1 MTGVLRDVH
10 DREFDAVGLLART
23 KVRSTGYRRFV
34 WLRRRKP
41 GPTELVEQL
50 KRCHRCGAGVGAYD
64 RACPSCGR
72 SLVEEKTAIL
82 RALRDR
88 GAMTSGA
95 FDAAVET
102 LEGAAEGPIASGRPA
117 VRKQVGE
124 LQLWD
129 LHEFPVWEF
138 ALDEEGLDGQDEET
152 IRPRPDLARVD
163 PRAGMFVVR
172 AEFVAADGTAF
183 EGFVSPDEQ
192 RHVAYVQPTIVAD
205 ERHVRFWFG
214 IVAPAPAVLEA
225 SYRILGKTPPELFP
239 VRYRSLVDT
248 TDGYV
253 AGTLDGFM
261 HYAGGSTSEIVSVT

>member
-1 MTGVLRDVH
+1 MHGT
-10 DREFDAVGLLART
+10 
-23 KVRSTGYRRFV
+23 SGYRRVV

-41 GPTELVEQL
+41 DPTGLLEQL
-50 KRCHRCGAGVGAYD
+50 ERCHRCGAGIGLYD

-88 GAMTSGA
+88 GAMTTGA
-95 FDAAVET
+95 FDAAVEI
-102 LEGAAEGPIASGRPA
+102 LEGAAEGPIASGGPA

-124 LQLWD
+124 LQLSD
-129 LHEFPVWEF
+129 LHGCPVWEF

-152 IRPRPDLARVD
+152 VRPQPDIARVD
-163 PRAGMFVVR
+163 PRAGVFVVR

-183 EGFVSPDEQ
+183 EGFISPDER

-205 ERHVRFWFG
+205 GRHIRFWFG

-225 SYRILGKTPPELFP
+225 SYRVLGKTPPELFP
-239 VRYRSLVDT
+239 VRYHSLVDT
-248 TDGYV
+248 TDGDV
-253 AGTLDGFM
+253 AGTLDGFL
-261 HYAGGSTSEIVSVT
+261 HYAAGCTRKIVSVV